1 MNILTFIIIIIMM
14 QCCPYL
20 ESVLVDG
27 SDCSMV
33 RHECAEAL
41 GGIGASRS
49 IPILQ
54 QTMLAAV
61 DVPELAETCD
71 ISIQFMNW
79 NHQGGHA
86 SDSNP
91 IKEQPIQCACMD
103 SSWYTHD
110 PAPPHPSH
118 AHLTT
123 QQLVQDVL
131 CNPSLPLFER
141 YRAMFSLRNRGGK
154 EAVVGLG
161 QALLHENSTSA
172 LFRHEI
178 AFVLGQLAHPASLE
192 YLEACLRKGAG
203 AEHAMVR
210 HEAAESLGSIEDRW
224 EEVEQILKEFAQ
236 DEDVVVAESCVVA
249 LDAADYWG
257 YGNNSQNED
266 DDEEEKQEPEE
277 KEA

>member
-1 MNILTFIIIIIMM
+1 MHASLLHFFLF

-20 ESVLVDG
+20 ETVLIDG
-27 SDCSMV
+27 TDCSMV

-41 GGIGASRS
+41 GGIGAARS
-49 IPILQ
+49 IPVLQ
-54 QTMLAAV
+54 QTMLSSPHI
-61 DVPELAETCD
+61 PELAETCD
-71 ISIQFMNW
+71 IAIQFMNW
-79 NHQGGHA
+79 VNQGGHS
-86 SDSNP
+86 SDTHTHT
-91 IKEQPIQCACMD
+91 EQPIICACMT
-103 SSWYTHD
+103 SSWHTHD
-110 PAPPHPSH
+110 PAPPHHSH

-123 QQLVQDVL
+123 QQLVQNVL
-131 CNPSLPLFER
+131 CNPSVPLFER
-141 YRAMFSLRNRGGK
+141 YRAMFSLRNRGG
-154 EAVVGLG
+154 EDAAIGLG

-203 AEHAMVR
+203 NEHAMVR

-224 EEVEQILKEFAQ
+224 EEVEKILKEFSQ

-257 YGNNSQNED
+257 YGSGKQED
-266 DDEEEKQEPEE
+266 LEEEEKET
-277 KEA
+277 